1 MTDHVKQPS
10 PLTFKVKPEERK
22 RIIADAKLAGLTVGS
37 YIRSRL
43 LESPVTGVTFRQ
55 TQLKQLVMRFIGHI
69 GRVGNNMN
77 QIAWKLNSGQV
88 LSHINRTQHEEGVKA
103 LKDMRALLIDNLL
116 RRGPSC

>member
-1 MTDHVKQPS
+1 M
-10 PLTFKVKPEERK
+10 TFKVKPEERK
-22 RIIADAKLAGLTVGS
+22 KIVADAKLAGLTVGS

-43 LESPVTGVTFRQ
+43 LESPLTGTTFRQ

-88 LSHINRTQHEEGVKA
+88 LNHIDRVQHEEGVKA
-103 LKDMRALLIDNLL
+103 LKDMRTLLIDNLL